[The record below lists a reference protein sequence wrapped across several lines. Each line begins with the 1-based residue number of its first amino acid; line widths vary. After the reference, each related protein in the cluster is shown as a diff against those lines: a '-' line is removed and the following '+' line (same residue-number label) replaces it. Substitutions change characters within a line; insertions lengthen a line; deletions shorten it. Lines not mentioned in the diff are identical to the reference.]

1 MTENMEER
9 IMGRS
14 EIALWVS
21 VPLFLL
27 LCLITVQCDQK
38 TTSLKLPKKV
48 DFNYDVKPILV
59 QNCYLC
65 HGPDP
70 SSRKGELRLDTYEGA
85 TALRENGQAI
95 DPGKPGRSVLIKRIT
110 HEDPS
115 MMMPPPESNL
125 KLSEY
130 DIAVLTKWIDQGA
143 EWKPHWSFIQ
153 PEAIKP
159 KAFDKTVSANE
170 IDDYIIEK
178 LENKGLEL
186 APRAEKN
193 TLIRRVS
200 YLLTGLPPT
209 PEMVSK
215 FESDESP
222 DDYEKMVDHYLN
234 SPGFGER
241 WARHWMDL
249 VRYAE
254 TKGHEFDYEV
264 AGTWKYRDYLIRAFN
279 EDVPYNQLVKEH
291 IAGDLLDSVRWNK
304 ENGIN
309 ESQIGTAFYAMGEG
323 THSPVD
329 IRKDEADRIDNMID
343 VTTKTFQALTVS
355 CAKCHDHK
363 FDPIP
368 TADYYALYGVME
380 SSRFTPKSSQVT
392 YEKLQNLDKLSEI
405 KNNIKA
411 LVANQW
417 KQEIDKEPVLNDTS
431 ESTNA
436 VNTND
441 IQFIGDFRGA
451 GLDGWK
457 SDGFAFGKAT
467 TLGEVLFDEKGETV
481 RGLDEGKASSKYFS
495 TGIFGVLRSPNFT
508 ISNNFIGIR
517 ARGMEASIRIIIDN
531 FQLIRNPIYGGLEK
545 KVNSDE
551 WQDVV
556 FDLSDWKGHKAYIE
570 IYPGGNRG
578 GMVDYRLPKTAYVDV
593 EYAIVYDDQWPEEI
607 PEKNPNST
615 DRTNLIDRWLA
626 REITS
631 EDVILLNTLLKEN
644 KLPSSFPEAQEQLKN
659 YEEIAQQVGDSTFF
673 TGIDEGFGVDSH
685 VFVRGNHNSLSDEE
699 VPRGFL
705 SAVSADNKPIT
716 KGSGRMEVA
725 EAILATDNPLTARV
739 MVNRIWHHLFGRGIV
754 ETVDNFGLQGK
765 LPTHPE
771 LLDYLAIKFQEDGW
785 SIKQMIK
792 YIVMSNAFQ
801 RSVIRNGDAASKDPD
816 NLYLSHFPLRRL
828 EAEAIRDGLLFAG
841 GNLDRTMYGPPEA
854 VHLTKFMTGRGRPKE
869 SGSID
874 GNGRRTIYLEVRRNF
889 LQPMMLTFDRPI
901 PFTTF
906 GKRNETN
913 VPAQS
918 LILMND
924 PFVKHQAELLAKRVL
939 EEADETFEDRVTF
952 VYQHTL
958 SRPPTPE
965 ELESTATIIE
975 QLALTHEVDDNDKA
989 INDLMVWKD
998 FCHSIFNLKEFIYLI

>member
-1 MTENMEER
+1 MQER
-9 IMGRS
+9 IKGS
-14 EIALWVS
+14 EVALWVS

-27 LCLITVQCDQK
+27 ICLITVQCDQK
-38 TTSLKLPKKV
+38 GSGLNLPKKV

-70 SSRKGELRLDTYEGA
+70 SSRKGDLRLDTFEGA
-85 TALRENGQAI
+85 TALRENGKAI
-95 DPGKPGRSVLIKRIT
+95 EPGSPGRSELIKRIT

-115 MMMPPPESNL
+115 VMMPPPESNL
-125 KLSEY
+125 VLSEY

-153 PEAIKP
+153 PEQTEP
-159 KAFDKTVSANE
+159 KSFDKSLSANE
-170 IDDYIIEK
+170 VDDFILEK
-178 LENKGLEL
+178 LENKGFEL

-209 PEMVSK
+209 PEKVLEYEM
-215 FESDESP
+215 DESP
-222 DDYEKMVDHYLN
+222 DAYEKMVDYYLN
-234 SPGFGER
+234 NPAFGER

-279 EDVPYNQLVKEH
+279 EDIPYDQLVKEH
-291 IAGDLLDSVRWNK
+291 IAGDLLDSVRWNS
-304 ENGIN
+304 EDGTN

-355 CAKCHDHK
+355 CARCHDHK

-392 YEKLQNLDKLSEI
+392 YEKLQNLDKLGEI
-405 KNNIKA
+405 KRDIKA
-411 LVANQW
+411 LVADKW
-417 KQEIDKEPVLNDTS
+417 KQELTTHQPSIEASEANTS
-431 ESTNA
+431 PSN
-436 VNTND
+436 
-441 IQFIGDFRGA
+441 IKFIGDFRGTD
-451 GLDGWK
+451 LDGWK
-457 SDGFAFGKAT
+457 SDGFAFGKAS
-467 TLGEVLFDEKGETV
+467 TLGEVLFDEKGKTI

-508 ISNNFIGIR
+508 ITNDFIGIR
-517 ARGMEASIRIIIDN
+517 AQGMKASMRIIIDN

-545 KVNSDE
+545 KVNSEE
-551 WQDVV
+551 WENVV
-556 FDLSDWKGHKAYIE
+556 FDLSAWKGHKAYIE
-570 IYPGGNRG
+570 IYPGANHG
-578 GMVDYRLPKTAYVDV
+578 GMVDYRLPENAYVEV
-593 EYAIVYDDQWPEEI
+593 EYVIAYNDQWPEHVPVQEES
-607 PEKNPNST
+607 PSNNEE
-615 DRTNLIDRWLA
+615 LIDRWLA
-626 REITS
+626 KNITS
-631 EDVILLNTLLKEN
+631 GEVKKINSLFKGN
-644 KLPSSFPEAQEQLKN
+644 KLTTTFPEAKVKLESYRK
-659 YEEIAQQVGDSTFF
+659 IVDQVGDSTFF

-685 VFVRGNHNSLSDEE
+685 VFVRGNHNTLSDEK
-699 VPRGFL
+699 VSRGFL
-705 SAVSADNKPIT
+705 SAVSSGGTNIQ
-716 KGSGRMEVA
+716 KGSGRKEVVD
-725 EAILATDNPLTARV
+725 AILDPENPLTSRV

-771 LLDYLAIKFQEDGW
+771 LLDFLAIKFREDGW

-792 YIVMSNAFQ
+792 YIVMSNTFQ
-801 RSVIRNGDAASKDPD
+801 RSVVGDDEAKSKDPD
-816 NLYLSHFPLRRL
+816 NLFLSHFPLRRL

-841 GNLDRTMYGPPEA
+841 GNLDRTMYGPPEL
-854 VHLTKFMTGRGRPKE
+854 VHLTKFMTGRGRPRE
-869 SGSID
+869 SGTID

-906 GKRNETN
+906 GKRNATN

-924 PFVKHQAELLAKRVL
+924 PFVKHQAELLATRVL
-939 EEADETFEDRVTF
+939 EEADETIEDRISF
-952 VYQHTL
+952 IYKHTL
-958 SRPPTPE
+958 SRAPTLE
-965 ELESTATIIE
+965 ELESTRAIIE
-975 QLALTHEVDDNDKA
+975 QLALTHEVESGNTIDD
-989 INDLMVWKD
+989 LVVWKD